1 MLAVATAYS
10 VNPSDSRPSSEVQSL
25 EPGAMTELGSI
36 MEEEQPTPS
45 VEPPSDMDQ
54 VQEMLGEQTAQSV
67 QNVYLP

>member
-1 MLAVATAYS
+1 
-10 VNPSDSRPSSEVQSL
+10 
-25 EPGAMTELGSI
+25 MTELGSI

-54 VQEMLGEQTAQSV
+54 VQEMLGEQTVQSV